1 MKKGLILLLALLL
14 TLTTFNAVLGIEA
27 VRLKVTGE
35 ANVTVSSGTVTIVN
49 TPVIFRLI
57 PTQDANVTFSGTT
70 LTIDC
75 NGTTTNM
82 DVNTADYN
90 TIGEVIAKIN
100 TLTGI
105 TAVKVDSKV
114 KDEFLATG
122 IPEFTQIDL
131 NSSAGDTLDVNATLT
146 YSIDTSNATY
156 DTLGEFITYVN
167 GNVSKVTAGLA
178 NNMFVTTDGW
188 TYLNDKSKT
197 TYTDQNGFLT
207 IGADYTVQ
215 FGTYGYMSNNY
226 ANVMF
231 SLNKLGIRNFD
242 VLDYNAS
249 TSNLIVLTR

>member
-1 MKKGLILLLALLL
+1 MKKSLILLLALLL
-14 TLTTFNAVLGIEA
+14 TLTTSNAVLGIEA
-27 VRLKVTGE
+27 IRLKVTND

-49 TPVIFRLI
+49 APTIFRLI

-75 NGTTTNM
+75 NGTQTAM
-82 DVNTADYN
+82 DTNTASYN
-90 TIGEVIAKIN
+90 TVGEVIAQIN

-105 TAVKVDSKV
+105 TAVKVDGKV
-114 KDEFLATG
+114 KDELLATG

-146 YSIDTSNATY
+146 YTIDTSNATY

-167 GNVSKVTAGLA
+167 GNVSKVDAGLA
-178 NNMFVTTDGW
+178 NNMFTTADGW
-188 TYLNDKSKT
+188 TYLNDKALT

-242 VLDYNAS
+242 VLDYNVS

>member
-1 MKKGLILLLALLL
+1 MKKILILLLALLL

-27 VRLKVTGE
+27 VRLRVTDD
-35 ANVTVSSGTVTIVN
+35 ANVTVSSGTVTLVN

-57 PTQDANVTFSGTT
+57 PTQDASITTSGTT
-70 LTIDC
+70 LTVDC
-75 NGTTTNM
+75 NGTQTDMN
-82 DVNTADYN
+82 VSTASYN

-114 KDEFLATG
+114 KDEFLMSG
-122 IPEFTQIDL
+122 LPEFTQIDL

>member
-27 VRLKVTGE
+27 VRLKITDD

-49 TPVIFRLI
+49 APAIFTLI
-57 PTQDANVTFSGTT
+57 PTQDAKVTFSGTT

-75 NGTTTNM
+75 NGTQTNM
-82 DVNTADYN
+82 DTNTASYN

-105 TAVKVDSKV
+105 TAVKVDGKV
-114 KDEFLATG
+114 KDELLATG

-146 YSIDTSNATY
+146 YAIDTSNATY

-167 GNVSKVTAGLA
+167 GNVSKVDAGLA
-178 NNMFVTTDGW
+178 NNMFTTSDGW

-242 VLDYNAS
+242 VLDYNVS

>member
-49 TPVIFRLI
+49 APAIFTLI
-57 PTQDANVTFSGTT
+57 PTQDANITMSGTT
-70 LTIDC
+70 LTVDC
-75 NGTTTNM
+75 NGTQTDMDTN
-82 DVNTADYN
+82 TSSYN

-105 TAVKVDSKV
+105 TAVKVDAKV
-114 KDEFLATG
+114 KDEFLMSG
-122 IPEFTQIDL
+122 LPEFTQIDL